1 MRALVVIATVTKA
14 ISHLVARAQERVGV
28 FREHLLGMS
37 WPQEAVCTQG
47 DGGKGVACPLDTCP
61 GLHTHIQSHVYM
73 QLWSPIV
80 PRTWS
85 QLCTITETT
94 TVTHTGSRR
103 NSHSHCKYLATYPSS
118 QTYSLCYRPFVH
130 RYVESQAAQ
139 ALPQTSGHIS
149 NWYFVTFLFSAIY
162 KELGPGTP
170 TGAAHGQPM
179 TVVSSGTQP
188 RHSHYGPTHVEAH
201 PAGGHLL
208 ALRHTHLSH
217 TAPLLPADIWSGMH
231 ADILTHIWSHR
242 VTPSHSHMCLIIDRH
257 TAAQGHSTPT
267 VSVTPTHL
275 FGHTLSHSHTSQ
287 S

>member
-28 FREHLLGMS
+28 FLLGMS

-47 DGGKGVACPLDTCP
+47 DGVKGVACPLDTCP

-85 QLCTITETT
+85 QLCTITHRDNHRD
-94 TVTHTGSRR
+94 THWITQKHV
-103 NSHSHCKYLATYPSS
+103 NSHSHCKYLATHPSS
-118 QTYSLCYRPFVH
+118 QTYSLCYGPFVH

-149 NWYFVTFLFSAIY
+149 NWYFVTSLFSAIY

-188 RHSHYGPTHVEAH
+188 RYITDP
-201 PAGGHLL
+201 P
-208 ALRHTHLSH
+208 
-217 TAPLLPADIWSGMH
+217 M
-231 ADILTHIWSHR
+231 
-242 VTPSHSHMCLIIDRH
+242 
-257 TAAQGHSTPT
+257 
-267 VSVTPTHL
+267 
-275 FGHTLSHSHTSQ
+275 
-287 S
+287 